1 MMSNNFQPR
10 VSIGMPIYNEGKH
23 LEEALTSIL
32 SQTYSNIE
40 LIIVD
45 NCSDDQ
51 SNLICKKFIE
61 ADNRIRYIKNKHNI
75 GAGNNFVKALS
86 IASSSDSKYYCYAR
100 GDGFYSKNSIKKCVN
115 ALEQNE
121 DVVLAYSRPFWVDQD
136 SNIIKKSY

>member
-1 MMSNNFQPR
+1 MKIDSSCNLIRKYLICFKSLFLMMSNNFQPR

-100 GDGFYSKNSIKKCVN
+100 GDGFTRRI
-115 ALEQNE
+115 Q
-121 DVVLAYSRPFWVDQD
+121 
-136 SNIIKKSY
+136 